1 MELRYLLY
9 FLTVA
14 EQQSFTRAAEKLR
27 IAQPA
32 ISQQIRTLEEELE
45 VKLLSRTKRSVR
57 LTAAGQAFLREAKD
71 ILNRVEQSRVEA
83 RRAAQ
88 GETGTLSI
96 GCFAGSSFLFLPE
109 LIQAYRARHPAVRIH
124 LHDQT
129 ISEQLEALELGRI
142 DVAFARP
149 LPKTIAG
156 RFVQERVYRD
166 CVMAVLPVHHALA
179 GLRKINLEKLADED
193 WVLLRRSS
201 APESVDGFT
210 LLCRNAGFSPRV
222 ISEPARMRTVLMTV
236 AAGIGVSLSA
246 TCFRSF
252 HQPGVTFIP
261 IRPDPPP
268 LDLVAARPRGEPPP
282 TVAAFLDMLRQQLP
296 QIRSKYAY
304 HPKRNDISTQ

>member
-1 MELRYLLY
+1 MEFRYLRY
-9 FLTVA
+9 FAAVA
-14 EQQSFTRAAEKLR
+14 EHQSFTRAAEKLR
-27 IAQPA
+27 VAQSA

-45 VKLLSRTKRSVR
+45 VKLLLRTKRSVK
-57 LTAAGQAFLREAKD
+57 LTAAGHALLREAKD
-71 ILNRVEQSRVEA
+71 IFDRVEQSTVEV

-109 LIQAYRARHPAVRIH
+109 LIRAYRTRHPAVRVQ

-129 ISEQLEALELGRI
+129 ISEQLEALQFGRI
-142 DVAFARP
+142 DMAFTRP
-149 LPKTIAG
+149 LPQMIAG

-166 CVMAVLPVHHALA
+166 CVVAVLPAHHALA
-179 GLRKINLEKLADED
+179 GSRKISLEKLANED

-201 APESVDGFT
+201 APESVDEFT
-210 LLCRNAGFSPRV
+210 RLCTSAGFSPRV

-252 HQPGVTFIP
+252 GQPGVIFVP
-261 IRPDPPP
+261 IQPDPPP
-268 LDLVAARPRGEPPP
+268 LNLIAARPKGEPPP

-296 QIRSKYAY
+296 QIRSRYAY
-304 HPKRNDISTQ
+304 RRRRIR